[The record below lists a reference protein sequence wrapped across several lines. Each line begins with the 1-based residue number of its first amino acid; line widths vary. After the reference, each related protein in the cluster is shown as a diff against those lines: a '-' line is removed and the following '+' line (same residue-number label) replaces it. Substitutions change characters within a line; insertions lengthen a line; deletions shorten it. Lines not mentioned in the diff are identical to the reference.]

1 MSDMGSTRKI
11 PQVRRKKKK
20 KGAISPKMIYWLF
33 VLGISMLLS
42 AVFISTVNEVFALQY
57 TDEQVTFTIP
67 EGASL
72 SDATKIL
79 KEVDLISNRTLFS
92 AFFKLTSRGKPMRT
106 GDFTANMSYDY
117 RSLTKMLTRKASSR
131 ETVRVTIPEGYEVKQ
146 IIKLLVDKGVC
157 EEEDLKECL
166 KNGDFEYD
174 FLKGIKKGSL
184 TRLEGYLYPDTYEFY
199 VGDKAENVIK
209 KLLSNF
215 KTKFTDAMAKR
226 AKELGFS
233 THELITL
240 ASIIEREATSSDRE
254 LISSVFHNRLESK
267 SYPYLESCAT
277 VQYILGERKARIT
290 IADTEIDSPYNTYEN
305 KGLPPGPIASPGLA
319 AIEAALY
326 PADTEYLFFAVSEEG
341 KHSFSKTYEEHLK
354 HSNINPK

>member
-1 MSDMGSTRKI
+1 MGDMGSTRKI
-11 PQVRRKKKK
+11 PQVRRKKKRK
-20 KGAISPKMIYWLF
+20 SGISPSVVYWLF
-33 VLGISMLLS
+33 ILGVSMLLA

-57 TDEQVTFTIP
+57 TDEQVVFNIP

-79 KEVDLISNRTLFS
+79 KENDLISNRALFS
-92 AFFKLTSRGKPMRT
+92 AFFKLTSKGKPMRT

-117 RSLTKMLTRKASSR
+117 RSLTKMLTRKSTSR

-146 IIKLLVDKGVC
+146 IIELLVKKGVC
-157 EEEDLKECL
+157 EEDELKDAL
-166 KNGDFEYD
+166 KNEDFEFD
-174 FLKGIKKGSL
+174 FLKGLEKGSL

-199 VGDKAENVIK
+199 VADKPANVIK
-209 KLLSNF
+209 KLLNNF
-215 KTKFTDAMAKR
+215 NNKYTESMAKR
-226 AKELGFS
+226 AKELGMS

-254 LISSVFHNRLESK
+254 LISSVFHNRLDSK
-267 SYPYLESCAT
+267 TYPYLESCAT

-290 IADTEIDSPYNTYEN
+290 IADTEIESPYNTYEN

-319 AIEAALY
+319 SIEAALY
-326 PADTEYLFFAVSEEG
+326 PADTDYLFFAVSEEG
-341 KHSFSKTYEEHLK
+341 KHSFSKTYDEHLK